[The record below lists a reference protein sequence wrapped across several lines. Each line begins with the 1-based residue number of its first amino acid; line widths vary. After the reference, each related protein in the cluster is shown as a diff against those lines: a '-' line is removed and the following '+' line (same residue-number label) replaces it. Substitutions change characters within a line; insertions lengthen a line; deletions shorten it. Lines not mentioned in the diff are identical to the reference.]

1 MVVRKII
8 TGRGKGSVWETERRP
23 RQMKEEIV
31 TEGPAPYSM
40 EFQFYCA
47 DDWETVT

>member
-1 MVVRKII
+1 
-8 TGRGKGSVWETERRP
+8 
-23 RQMKEEIV
+23 MKEEAV
-31 TEGPAPYSM
+31 VEGQAPYGM